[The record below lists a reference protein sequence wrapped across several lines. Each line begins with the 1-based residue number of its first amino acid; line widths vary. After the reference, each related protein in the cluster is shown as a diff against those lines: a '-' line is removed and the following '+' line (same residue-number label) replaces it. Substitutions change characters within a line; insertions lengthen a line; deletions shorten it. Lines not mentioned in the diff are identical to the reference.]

1 MTGYE
6 ALSSKVRCI
15 NRSAEIYGYAN
26 AEKVRAER
34 YYFVSKLMYI
44 KMVGYDVL
52 SSYVRCVY

>member
-15 NRSAEIYGYAN
+15 YWSAEIYGYAN

-34 YYFVSKLMYI
+34 YYFVYKLMYI
-44 KMVGYDVL
+44 KMVGYELL
-52 SSYVRCVY
+52 SSNVRCVY